1 MSNSKPFSPESL
13 LDFRWTSDPQ
23 IAPDGTQVVWVEQW
37 VAEIEKDGKRR
48 LGYRSAIW
56 LSPAPGA
63 EPRRLTYSPHGNDS
77 APRWSPDGSRL
88 AFLSTR
94 DGEKAQIWLLP
105 LQGGE
110 ARPVT
115 AAGELSEGVES
126 FEWHPSGLSFCF
138 TSRGH
143 KSEEDKKREERD
155 DEKVY
160 QDSLPFKFNG
170 AGLLDERR
178 AQLWAIDDDGSAM
191 RQLTRLN
198 RSVSDPQW
206 SPDGRSIAFAGQTDI
221 TPEHQWIGDLF
232 VLDLATGT
240 SDART
245 SLPGRPV
252 RLTHS
257 DGVVFSPSWSP
268 DSKTLVFVG
277 HTFPAGLASTTRL
290 WAVDRDGGAPRC
302 LTPHFDGEVSE
313 IASGDSHLGGNSRR
327 PAWIADSIVFEAL
340 VHGHAGL
347 YRLAPGAEPEEPTA
361 LPGRPVQQAVGRL
374 SLAAFSAGKHAI
386 AFTAESGARSTE
398 VYTLRDGRIERRS
411 RAGDTFYGEHA
422 VRAPEHI
429 RFAGA
434 GGYELDGWLIRP
446 DGAGTDN
453 SRHPLILYVHGG
465 PHTAYGDGFFH
476 EFQVLAEA
484 GFGVLYT
491 NPRGSSSYGQDFAAV
506 VRQHFGETDWDDV
519 MAAADYGAALP
530 WVDQQ
535 RMGIMGGSYGGYIV
549 NWTITHTDRFAAAC
563 TQRSI
568 TNLLSFAG
576 TSDIATEFS
585 LDEYGALPWID
596 EELLMSKSPIRY
608 VANCKTPTLILHQEA
623 DHRCPIEQAEQ
634 LYTAL
639 VVLGVPTKFVRFP
652 GENHEMPR
660 AGQPQRRIN
669 RMKHILEWFGR
680 YLSGEGQDARGK
692 R

>member
-1 MSNSKPFSPESL
+1 LSDSKPFTPESL

-23 IAPDGTQVVWVEQW
+23 IAPDGLRVAWVEQW
-37 VAEIEKDGKRR
+37 IEEIEKDGKKRQS
-48 LGYRSAIW
+48 YRSALW
-56 LSPAPGA
+56 LSDTPDTA
-63 EPRRLTYSPHGNDS
+63 PRRLTYAAKGNDS
-77 APRWSPDGSRL
+77 GPRWSPDGKQL

-94 DGEKAQIWLLP
+94 SGDTAQIWLLP
-105 LQGGE
+105 LDGGE

-115 AAGELSEGVES
+115 APHELSEGVES
-126 FEWHPSGLSFCF
+126 FEWHPSGRRFCF

-143 KSEEDKKREERD
+143 KSEDDKLQEERD

-160 QDSLPFKFNG
+160 QDRLPFKFNG

-178 AQLWAIDDDGSAM
+178 AQLWSVEADGSGL

-198 RSVSDPQW
+198 RSVSEPVW
-206 SPDGRSIAFAGQTDI
+206 SPDGTLIAFAGQTDI

-232 VLDLATGT
+232 VIDPTGGT
-240 SDART
+240 SK
-245 SLPGRPV
+245 
-252 RLTHS
+252 RLTRS
-257 DGVVFSPSWSP
+257 DGVVFAPAWSR
-268 DSKTLVFVG
+268 DSQTLVFLG

-290 WAVDRDGGAPRC
+290 WAVDHNGGEPRC
-302 LTPHFDGEVSE
+302 LTPHFDGELGE
-313 IASGDSHLGGNSRR
+313 IASGDSHLGGNPRR
-327 PAWIADSIVFEAL
+327 PVWTAGGIVFEAL

-347 YRLAPGAEPEEPTA
+347 YRLTPGGEPEE
-361 LPGRPVQQAVGRL
+361 LLVDGL
-374 SLAAFSAGKHAI
+374 SLAAFSAVDDAI
-386 AFTAESGARSTE
+386 AFSAETGARSAE

-411 RAGDTFYGEHA
+411 KAGDTFFGAHT
-422 VRAPEHI
+422 VRAPEHV

-434 GGYELDGWLIRP
+434 GGVELDGWLIRP
-446 DGAGTDN
+446 ANTYERGGK
-453 SRHPLILYVHGG
+453 HPLILYVHGG

-476 EFQVLAEA
+476 EYQVLAAA
-484 GFGVLYT
+484 GFGVFYT
-491 NPRGSSSYGQDFAAV
+491 NPRGSSSYGQEFAAV

-519 MAAADYGAALP
+519 MAAADYAAALP

-568 TNLLSFAG
+568 TNLYSFAG

-585 LDEYGALPWID
+585 LDEYGALPWTD
-596 EELLMSKSPIRY
+596 EEKLMSKSPIRY
-608 VANCKTPTLILHQEA
+608 VKNCKTPTLILHQEA

-669 RMKHILEWFGR
+669 RMKHILDWFGR
-680 YLSGEGQDARGK
+680 YLK

>member
-1 MSNSKPFSPESL
+1 MSNPKPLSNPNPFTPESL

-23 IAPDGTQVVWVEQW
+23 IAPDGTRVVWVEQW
-37 VAEIEKDGKRR
+37 VEEIEKDGKQRP
-48 LGYRSAIW
+48 GYRSAIW
-56 LSPAPGA
+56 LSDAPDATASTSLPDRPEGPASATDRP
-63 EPRRLTYSPHGNDS
+63 EPRRLTYAAKGNDNS
-77 APRWSPDGSRL
+77 PRWSPDGSML

-94 DGEKAQIWLLP
+94 DGDKAQIWLLP
-105 LQGGE
+105 LDGGE
-110 ARPVT
+110 ARQVT
-115 AAGELSEGVES
+115 DPKELSEGVES
-126 FEWHPSGLSFCF
+126 FEWHPSGHSFCF

-143 KSEEDKKREERD
+143 KSEDDKQREERD

-160 QDSLPFKFNG
+160 QDRLPFKFNG

-178 AQLWAIDDDGSAM
+178 AQLWTVEADGSGL

-198 RSVSDPQW
+198 RSVSEPAW
-206 SPDGRSIAFAGQTDI
+206 SPDGRRIAFAGQTDV

-232 VLDLATGT
+232 VIDPDGGA
-240 SDART
+240 
-245 SLPGRPV
+245 PQC
-252 RLTHS
+252 LTRS
-257 DGVVFSPSWSP
+257 DGRVFAPAWSR
-268 DSKTLVFVG
+268 DSRTIVFLG

-290 WAVDRDGGAPRC
+290 WAVDRDGGEPRC
-302 LTPHFDGEVSE
+302 LTPHFDGEIGE
-313 IASGDSHLGGNSRR
+313 IASGDSHLGGNPRR
-327 PAWIADSIVFEAL
+327 PAWTAGGLVFEAL

-347 YRLAPGAEPEEPTA
+347 YRLTPGSEPEE
-361 LPGRPVQQAVGRL
+361 LAVDGL
-374 SLAAFSAGKHAI
+374 SLAAFSANELAI
-386 AFTAESGARSTE
+386 AFTAESGARSAE
-398 VYTLRDGRIERRS
+398 VYTLHDGRVARRS
-411 RAGDTFYGEHA
+411 KAGDAFFGAHH

-429 RFAGA
+429 RFPGA
-434 GGYELDGWLIRP
+434 GGFELDGWLIRP

-453 SRHPLILYVHGG
+453 RRHPLILYVHGG

-491 NPRGSSSYGQDFAAV
+491 NPRGSSSYGQDFAGV

-519 MAAADYGAALP
+519 MAAADYGAELP
-530 WVDQQ
+530 WVDQHS
-535 RMGIMGGSYGGYIV
+535 MGIMGGSYGGYIV

-568 TNLLSFAG
+568 SNLVSFAG
-576 TSDIATEFS
+576 TSDIATVFS
-585 LDEYGALPWID
+585 LDEYGALPWTD
-596 EELLMSKSPIRY
+596 EEKLMSKSPIRY
-608 VANCKTPTLILHQEA
+608 IANCKTPTLILHQEA

-639 VVLGVPTKFVRFP
+639 VVLGVPARFVRFP

-669 RMKHILEWFGR
+669 RMKHILDWFGR
-680 YLSGEGQDARGK
+680 YLKG
-692 R
+692 